1 MRPAAGPG
9 MLATMDGEAPLVL
22 RLELDAAG
30 EAIQGRVTAE
40 SGWAMPFVG
49 WLGLAAAIELA
60 TSAGNMRNES
70 S

>member
-1 MRPAAGPG
+1 MRPAADPA
-9 MLATMDGEAPLVL
+9 MLATMAGQAPLVL

-49 WLGLAAAIELA
+49 WLGLSAAIELA
-60 TSAGNMRNES
+60 TSAGSMRDEPS
-70 S
+70 